1 MPSNRLLAR
10 TKTVAISPAREL
22 FGSRPGLAEVSGGL
36 PRERIPRGED
46 VLFATAFSRFVI
58 RIEVGP

>member
-1 MPSNRLLAR
+1 MPSSRLLAG

-22 FGSRPGLAEVSGGL
+22 FKSLLELAEVSGGL

-46 VLFATAFSRFVI
+46 LLFAAALSRFVI
-58 RIEVGP
+58 RIDVGQ